1 MELVNETML
10 DIYIFETTQM
20 LEQLE
25 KLTISKEKDGIF
37 TEKDIHEIFRIM
49 HTIKGSSSMMMYQ
62 NITSYSHTLE
72 DLFFFIREEKP
83 ENTNLTDISDFILNF
98 IDFVNLELLK
108 IMAGNPSD
116 GNADQRIVDLRS
128 YLSGLKM
135 ERDKKNCSESKLTK
149 GLQEY
154 SEILD
159 NQSLEL
165 TGSTFKVVICF
176 EDGCEM
182 ENIRAFTII
191 HKLKEFNTECVYFPS
206 DLIDSDESTN
216 EIRKNGFHIYFK
228 TDRSLSDLKNFFSN
242 TIFLKDYEL
251 IRITEQD
258 FKDRYKNQNDI
269 ALKRDENKKREWMPE
284 NNKMQ
289 KNSGKDENSPSKVQ
303 SIISVNVSK
312 LDILMDLVGEMVIAE
327 DMVVQN
333 PELRDI
339 ELDSFYKAARQLNK
353 ITSEIQDMVMSIRMV
368 TIAATF
374 QKMHRITRD
383 MCRQLNKEIELKII
397 GQETEV
403 DKNIIEHISDPLMH
417 LVRNAVD
424 HGIESPE
431 VRKQKGKQETGNI
444 TLEARNDGSDV
455 LITVKDD
462 GKGLNKERIYEKAKE
477 KGLVYKNREEMTEK
491 EIFNLIL
498 HPGFSTKEEVTEFSG
513 RGVGMDV
520 VAKNIEAMGG
530 SIIIDSLPEN
540 GSVFMLKIP
549 LTLAIIDSMIIK
561 VGESY
566 FTIPTISIQE
576 AIRPEKQDIITDP
589 DGNEMLMVRGKCYPI
604 LRLHE
609 KYKLFTEI
617 VDMTEG
623 IIIIV
628 EQGNHV
634 LCLFADELIGQQQ
647 VVVKSLPLYIQNM
660 KKVKGISGCTLL
672 GDGNISLILNIGEL
686 VRKWV

>member
-83 ENTNLTDISDFILNF
+83 ENTNLMDISDFILNF
-98 IDFVNLELLK
+98 IDFVNIELLK

-116 GNADQRIVDLRS
+116 GNADQRIAELRS

-135 ERDKKNCSESKLTK
+135 ERAKKNCNESKLTK
-149 GLQEY
+149 EFQGY
-154 SEILD
+154 FEIED

-165 TGSTFKVVICF
+165 TSCTFKAVIYF

-191 HKLKEFNTECVYFPS
+191 HKLKEFNTECFYFPS

-216 EIRKNGFHIYFK
+216 EIRKNGFHIFFK
-228 TDRSLSDLKNFFSN
+228 TDQSLSDLKNFFSN

-258 FKDRYKNQNDI
+258 FKDRYKKQNDI
-269 ALKRDENKKREWMPE
+269 ALKRDENAKREWMPE

-289 KNSGKDENSPSKVQ
+289 RNSGNEENSPSKVQ

-431 VRKQKGKQETGNI
+431 VRKRKGKQETGNI
-444 TLEARNDGSDV
+444 TLEARNGGSDV

-462 GKGLNKERIYEKAKE
+462 GNGLNKERIYEKAKE

-498 HPGFSTKEEVTEFSG
+498 RPGFSTKEEVTEFSG

-530 SIIIDSLPEN
+530 TIIIDSLPEN
-540 GSVFMLKIP
+540 GSVFTIKIP

-576 AIRPEKQDIITDP
+576 AIRPEKQHIITDP

-609 KYKLFTEI
+609 KYQLSTEI